1 MSKQI
6 TLYYHIFAKKSR
18 AKGENH
24 GGRGN
29 FWAGGMEYRL
39 RGCTKA
45 VCGDSKTPVSRLY
58 GRQNTG
64 VLYSFISPKEHAL
77 KRKFRQ
83 LIFRKS
89 RVLVVHGLRL
99 HRLKAPPSQPSLC
112 ALLRIT
118 HAHSL
123 PPSASA

>member
-58 GRQNTG
+58 GGRARA
-64 VLYSFISPKEHAL
+64 LYSY
-77 KRKFRQ
+77 
-83 LIFRKS
+83 
-89 RVLVVHGLRL
+89 VH
-99 HRLKAPPSQPSLC
+99 HNKAE
-112 ALLRIT
+112 R
-118 HAHSL
+118 
-123 PPSASA
+123 